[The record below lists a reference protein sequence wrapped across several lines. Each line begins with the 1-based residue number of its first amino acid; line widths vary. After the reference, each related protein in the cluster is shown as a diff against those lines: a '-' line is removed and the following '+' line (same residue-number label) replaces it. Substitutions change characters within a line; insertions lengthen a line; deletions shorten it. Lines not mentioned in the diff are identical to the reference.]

1 MKKLFVIGFGL
12 VLSTLAFT
20 TKAQNMDAK
29 FGIKAGANL
38 MMGGKFEAAG
48 ASYTS
53 KYSPGFQAGVFLDLP
68 LSSALS
74 FMPEVLYSQK
84 ASKFEGTV
92 GNTTGEIKTKAG
104 YIDIP
109 VLLAINATPQL
120 QFVLGPQASLLLNQ
134 KTTTYVNNQSI
145 GSTTDKDDFRKSIAG
160 GIVGLGYKLNP
171 NMNINARYNMDF
183 QSVGKDDVNQD
194 KARFSGFAL
203 SLGYSF

>member
-12 VLSTLAFT
+12 MLSATALT

-29 FGIKAGANL
+29 IGIKAGGNL
-38 MMGGKFEAAG
+38 MMGGKFEVGG

-53 KYSPGFQAGVFLDLP
+53 KYTAGFQAGVFLDLP
-68 LSSALS
+68 LSERLS
-74 FMPEVLYSQK
+74 FMPEVMYAQK
-84 ASKFEGTV
+84 GSKFEGSVSGT
-92 GNTTGEIKTKAG
+92 NGEIRTKTG

-109 VLLAINATPQL
+109 VLLAINATPEL

-134 KTTTYVNNQSI
+134 KTTTYVNGQSI

-160 GIVGLGYKLNP
+160 GVVGLGYKFNP

-183 QSVGKDDVNQD
+183 QSFGKDNIDQD